1 MCAACLPPLLP
12 QPMVTPATQRRA
24 SAPLP
29 CFLQLLFGFGC
40 NLLSSD
46 QFSAVDEGMFYQVW
60 CGWGGVGWAWGAVGV
75 SGIGCCSAL
84 R

>member
-1 MCAACLPPLLP
+1 
-12 QPMVTPATQRRA
+12 MVTPATQRRA

-46 QFSAVDEGMFYQVW
+46 QFSAVDEGMFYQVGRCTPSTRW
-60 CGWGGVGWAWGAVGV
+60 AGGRGGWAGLWDW
-75 SGIGCCSAL
+75 AL

>member
-1 MCAACLPPLLP
+1 
-12 QPMVTPATQRRA
+12 MVTPATQRRA

-46 QFSAVDEGMFYQVW
+46 QFSAVDEGMFYQVGR
-60 CGWGGVGWAWGAVGV
+60 CPPPAGGGGGGGGGGGLWDW
-75 SGIGCCSAL
+75 AL